1 MGLNLRKSKRGISFI
16 GLFSKHKQLSL
27 APFSPGPI
35 DYLIFTLIALIVY
48 LVYRPG
54 LTGGF
59 LFDDMVNFQQ
69 IKYFSEGE
77 GLDAW
82 INYIFSNPS
91 GMLKRPIST
100 LSFLLNSTTVPTSA
114 YYFKLT
120 NIVLHIFN
128 AFLLFIFTRSML
140 KIINV
145 KPNKI
150 LILSLFAT
158 LFWALN
164 PYFVSTVLYS
174 VQRMAILTTFFII
187 FGMILYCKGR
197 LLLESHNSKGH
208 YFLIVAV
215 FIMTALAT
223 LSKENGVLLP
233 FYLYL
238 LEVTVFKKYFISKLN
253 QGMKVVLFY
262 LPILAVITALAVK
275 YPGFILRYESRDFS
289 LTERLLTESRVMVY
303 YIYNIF
309 LPAYFTEGIFSDV
322 FAISK
327 GIFQP
332 LTTLF
337 SIIFHASIILISIG
351 CRKRLPIFSFAALFF
366 YLANVIESTIVPL
379 EIYFEHRAYLAT
391 IFLPLLFF
399 MVLNLFVKSKKV
411 FYLISIALMSYLSF
425 TTFLKSNI
433 WGNNFVMITQSAKL
447 YPHSIRAINYAAIE
461 YSSLGLNSNAKQI
474 LLKGMEENRSISL
487 EANLYALECQLS
499 QLSLDSANK
508 FKQSISSYDFKEVD
522 TISFMNFI
530 KHLLITNCFSSSSV
544 SSSDFASELLTI
556 FKNKI
561 DPLDHY
567 ANSRIMLYQLFVA
580 VENNKFEDVLE
591 KVQRII
597 VVADDFYIY
606 SDLFLVIDILD
617 KYNQK
622 TIALK
627 VVDLIK
633 NSKKIGLKTKYYFII
648 KDDIHNYTL
657 SLGAFDQKLN

>member
-1 MGLNLRKSKRGISFI
+1 MR
-16 GLFSKHKQLSL
+16 LFGMHKQLNL
-27 APFSPGPI
+27 TPFSPSPI
-35 DYLIFTLIALIVY
+35 DYMIFALIALIVY
-48 LVYRPG
+48 LVYCSG

-100 LSFLLNSTTVPTSA
+100 LSFLLNSTIVPTSA

-120 NIVLHIFN
+120 NIVLHILN
-128 AFLLFIFTRSML
+128 AFLLFIFIRSML

-150 LILSLFAT
+150 LILSFFAT
-158 LFWALN
+158 LFWAVN

-174 VQRMAILTTFFII
+174 VQRMAILTTFFVI

-197 LLLESHNSKGH
+197 LLLESNNSKGY
-208 YFLIVAV
+208 YFLIAAV
-215 FIMTALAT
+215 FIMTSLAT

-238 LEVTVFKKYFISKLN
+238 LEVTIFKKYFISKLN
-253 QGMKVVLFY
+253 KGMKVILFY

-275 YPGFILRYESRDFS
+275 YPDFILRYESRDFS
-289 LTERLLTESRVMVY
+289 LTERLLTQSRVMVY

-309 LPAYFTEGIFSDV
+309 FPAYFTEGIFSDV
-322 FAISK
+322 FVVSK

-332 LTTLF
+332 LTTFF
-337 SIIFHASIILISIG
+337 SILFHASLILISIA
-351 CRKRLPIFSFAALFF
+351 CRNRFPIFSFAVLFF
-366 YLANVIESTIVPL
+366 YLANIIESTIVPL

-399 MVLNLFVKSKKV
+399 MVLNHLVQSKKV
-411 FYLISIALMSYLSF
+411 FYMISIGLMSYLSF
-425 TTFLKSNI
+425 TTYLKSNI
-433 WGNNFVMITQSAKL
+433 WGNNYVLITQSAKV
-447 YPHSIRAINYAAIE
+447 YPHSIRAINFAAIE
-461 YSSLGLNSNAKQI
+461 YNSLGLNSNAKQI
-474 LLKGMEENRSISL
+474 LLKGMEVNRSISL

-499 QLSLDSANK
+499 GLSSDSANK
-508 FKQSISSYDFKEVD
+508 FKQSISSYGFKEAD
-522 TISFMNFI
+522 AMPFMNFI
-530 KHLLITNCFSSSSV
+530 KYLLITNCFSSGSS
-544 SSSDFASELLTI
+544 SSSDLASELLTI
-556 FKNKI
+556 IKNKI
-561 DPLDHY
+561 SPLDYY
-567 ANSRIMLYQLFVA
+567 AHSRIMLYQLFIVL
-580 VENNKFEDVLE
+580 ENNKFEGVLE
-591 KVQRII
+591 KIQRII
-597 VVADDFYIY
+597 DVADDLYIY
-606 SDLFLVIDILD
+606 SDLFLVIDVLD

-633 NSKKIGLKTKYYFII
+633 NSEKIGLKTRYYFMIE
-648 KDDIHNYTL
+648 DDIYNYTL
-657 SLGAFDQKLN
+657 SLEGTLDQKLN